1 MEELTEVIT
10 TAAFHP
16 AQCNLFMYASSKA
29 AIRVGD
35 LRVGAVCDSGAGGG
49 GVRRECCF
57 CGCLLSLFGFPTY
70 PNFLVLAD
78 SPPFALAHTHTHRLR
93 RPAGPGDDVVLLRDH
108 QQHLGRAV

>member
-49 GVRRECCF
+49 GVRREW
-57 CGCLLSLFGFPTY
+57 LSLCYCGLRSGWRDLSRFSLLPRS
-70 PNFLVLAD
+70 FLL
-78 SPPFALAHTHTHRLR
+78 FEKKKLIAHTR
-93 RPAGPGDDVVLLRDH
+93 
-108 QQHLGRAV
+108 